1 MRLFAAVLPPPEA
14 VEELARAVDR
24 LRGLPGAD
32 GLRWTGRD
40 GWHFTLAFMGEVED
54 GLLPELT
61 ERLERAARRTEP
73 FPLRIHGGG
82 HFGGRFLWAGAA
94 GGIGELRRLAERADA
109 AARRAGVPMEEH
121 RHYQAHL
128 TLARG
133 RGGRGGRTDVTGGAV
148 TGSAD
153 PARRGDVD
161 VRPYA
166 EALGGFEGTPWEVA
180 ELVLVRSRL
189 PVSGV
194 PGEQPLYEAVA
205 RRPLGRGH
213 PGNPGVGAVTPGR

>member
-1 MRLFAAVLPPPEA
+1 MSMRLFAAVLPPPEA

-24 LRGLPGAD
+24 LRGLRGAD

-82 HFGGRFLWAGAA
+82 HFDGRFLWAGAA
-94 GGIGELRRLAERADA
+94 GGTGELRRLAERADA

-133 RGGRGGRTDVTGGAV
+133 RGGRSRRGGRDARGGRTDVTDSAVAGG
-148 TGSAD
+148 AD
-153 PARRGDVD
+153 PARRADVD
-161 VRPYA
+161 LRLYA

-189 PVSGV
+189 PESGV
-194 PGEQPLYEAVA
+194 PGEQPRYEAVA
-205 RRPLGRGH
+205 RYPLG
-213 PGNPGVGAVTPGR
+213 GAASG